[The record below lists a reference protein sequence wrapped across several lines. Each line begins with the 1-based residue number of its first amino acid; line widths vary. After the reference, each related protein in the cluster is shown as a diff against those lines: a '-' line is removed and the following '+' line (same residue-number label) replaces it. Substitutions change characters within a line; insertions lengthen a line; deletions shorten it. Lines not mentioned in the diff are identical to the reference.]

1 MDEIKQ
7 LDVSIMGRE
16 FRVGCPVEEETTLL
30 QAVDLLNDKMQE
42 IRATGKVVGMEKIA
56 ILAAL
61 NISHEF
67 LQVQLGSGDFDI
79 GAIQRRIKNMDA
91 VIDATL
97 QEQNDLF

>member
-1 MDEIKQ
+1 MSEIKQ

-16 FRVGCPVEEETTLL
+16 FRVGCPAEEEATLL
-30 QAVDLLNDKMQE
+30 QAVDLLNGKMQE
-42 IRATGKVVGMEKIA
+42 IRSTGKVVGMEKIA

-67 LQVQLGSGDFDI
+67 LQVQVGGDDFDI

-91 VIDATL
+91 VIDAAL
-97 QEQNDLF
+97 QQQNDLF

>member
-1 MDEIKQ
+1 MSEIKQ

-16 FRVGCPVEEETTLL
+16 FRVGCPVEEEATLL
-30 QAVDLLNDKMQE
+30 QAVDLLNGKMQE
-42 IRATGKVVGMEKIA
+42 IRSTGKVVGMEKIA

-67 LQVQLGSGDFDI
+67 LQVQVGGGDFDI

-91 VIDATL
+91 VIDAAL
-97 QEQNDLF
+97 QQQNDLF

>member
-1 MDEIKQ
+1 MSEIKQ

-16 FRVGCPVEEETTLL
+16 FRVGCPSDEEATLL
-30 QAVDLLNDKMQE
+30 QAVDLLNEKMLE
-42 IRATGKVVGMEKIA
+42 IRATGKVVGLEKIA

-67 LQVQLGSGDFDI
+67 LQVQVGGGDFDI
-79 GAIQRRIKNMDA
+79 AAIQRRIKNMNAAVDA
-91 VIDATL
+91 AL

>member
-1 MDEIKQ
+1 VSEIKQ

-16 FRVGCPVEEETTLL
+16 FRVGCPAEEEPTLL

-56 ILAAL
+56 IMAAL

-67 LQVQLGSGDFDI
+67 LQVRVGSGDFDI
-79 GAIQRRIKNMDA
+79 GAIQRRIKSMDA
-91 VIDATL
+91 MIDAAL